1 MWSELRMLPHRHRS
15 ELLAPL
21 ELNELPSSNPWSG
34 NIAYLDRDGVLNVG
48 SKSYINDIDEV
59 IILPEAGRCV
69 GDLRRAGY
77 RICICTN
84 QSPIDRGWWDH
95 KRLAKIHDYIQSILL
110 EQDND
115 AHLDLIL
122 YSPYHPDANAYARKG
137 NPGMLQAGRQIIQ
150 SAHEGIVLDDSN
162 FNYNQDYIDHDESN
176 SVMVG
181 DRGVDM
187 YAANNH
193 GVRGIRVDGSVGI
206 LEAIDQI
213 LS

>member
-1 MWSELRMLPHRHRS
+1 MLPHRHRS

-21 ELNELPSSNPWSG
+21 ELNDLPSSNPWTG

-95 KRLAKIHDYIQSILL
+95 ERLAKIHDFIQSILL

-122 YSPYHPDANAYARKG
+122 YSPYHPQTNAFARKG

-150 SAHEGIVLDDSN
+150 AAHEGMELNDTN
-162 FNYNQDYIDHDESN
+162 FNYNQDYINFDESN

-187 YAANNH
+187 QAALNH
-193 GVRGIRVDGSVGI
+193 DVRGIRVDGSVGI
-206 LEAIDQI
+206 LDAIDQI
-213 LS
+213 LV